1 MTIFKKLCQPVNF
14 PSLARQCDDGA
25 ENEEE
30 FGLHHMLT
38 MMMTM
43 TIDNGDDD
51 DDDYDDNDVDDDDY
65 DKPVREE
72 R

>member
-38 MMMTM
+38 MMMAMMVMTM
-43 TIDNGDDD
+43 VMMTMMITTNL
-51 DDDYDDNDVDDDDY
+51 
-65 DKPVREE
+65 
-72 R
+72 